1 MIKLNTKYLENFIS
15 ESDYLLFESKLENAH
30 KKLHNNVENSFG
42 KGWLYLP
49 SNYKSEDLKF
59 IYEASEEIREK
70 CDVLIVIGIGGS
82 YLGSKAAL
90 EFLSPKYYGSH
101 MKTKVMFAGNS
112 LSAYEI
118 SKIID
123 VCKSKDVCLNVIS
136 KSGGTLECALTFRIL
151 REILESKYGKSEAS
165 KRIFCTTGF
174 SKLSTLKN
182 LASENKYR
190 LLEIPQDVGGRYS
203 VLTSVGLLPL
213 CVAGVDIKE
222 MISGALSAQKE
233 YESLSFENECY
244 KYALIRN
251 ILYSKGKSIEI
262 IAGYEPSLKYF
273 FEWWKQLFGES
284 EGKNKKGIFPSSVVF
299 SSDLHSLGQFIQEG
313 NPIIFETVLTFNN
326 HFHDISITKN
336 KNDLDNLNYLS
347 GKTVEYVNSKAF
359 EGTILAHMQGGVPNI
374 HLEIDS
380 MDEYNLGYLI
390 YFFEKACAIS
400 AYISGVNPFDQPG
413 VEAYKKNMFSL
424 LKNP

>member
-15 ESDYLLFESKLENAH
+15 ESDYLLFENKLESAH
-30 KKLHNNVENSFG
+30 KKLHSNTEDSFG
-42 KGWLYLP
+42 KGWLCLP
-49 SNYKSEDLKF
+49 SSYKSEDLEA
-59 IYEASEEIREK
+59 IYKLAEKIKEK
-70 CDVLIVIGIGGS
+70 CDVLIVVGIGGS
-82 YLGSKAAL
+82 YLGSKSAI
-90 EFLSPKYYGSH
+90 EFLSPKYYGSN

-174 SKLSTLKN
+174 KKSSALKN
-182 LASENKYR
+182 LASENKYG

-203 VLTSVGLLPL
+203 VLSSVGLLPL
-213 CVAGVDIKE
+213 CVAGIDIKK
-222 MISGALSAQKE
+222 IILGASDAQKE
-233 YESLSFENECY
+233 YENLSFENQCY
-244 KYALIRN
+244 KYAVIRN
-251 ILYSKGKSIEI
+251 ILYSKGKNVEI

-284 EGKNKKGIFPSSVVF
+284 EGKNKKGIFPSSAVF

-313 NPIIFETVLTFNN
+313 NPIIFETVITFKN
-326 HFHDISITKN
+326 HFWDLNFSEN

-347 GKTVEYVNSKAF
+347 GKTVEYINSKAF
-359 EGTILAHMQGGVPNI
+359 EGTILAHTQGGVPNI
-374 HLEIDS
+374 HLEADI